1 MKLNKLLIA
10 AASALTAQAA
20 FAGVYPQCPFDITA
34 ASVTHETDA
43 ATGLTLH
50 SRVASSAT
58 RPGRTGRCACTWWAA
73 TAGWCWATAHR
84 PTASASRAGRRQ
96 RRAGD
101 DQRHLERRWFPAPS
115 ITLRQDD
122 EVWLSLTN
130 VGMIHRPDLFDQHSV
145 HWHGFPQA
153 SAIFDGVPQ
162 ASATVQMGSTFT
174 YYYKVN
180 DPGTYLWHCHVEATE
195 HMEMGMIGMLNVLPR
210 QDNTSYTD
218 ASVGKAFTKFAYND
232 GDGSTGY
239 DKAFS
244 LQLGAVDSNFHELH
258 ELGSRCPSSS

>member
-1 MKLNKLLIA
+1 MVGGDGWMVLGNG
-10 AASALTAQAA
+10 AQTYG
-20 FAGVYPQCPFDITA
+20 FR
-34 ASVTHETDA
+34 
-43 ATGLTLH
+43 L
-50 SRVASSAT
+50 
-58 RPGRTGRCACTWWAA
+58 
-73 TAGWCWATAHR
+73 
-84 PTASASRAGRRQ
+84 RAGRRQ

-101 DQRHLERRWFPAPS
+101 DQRTERQFPAPS

-180 DPGTYLWHCHVEATE
+180 DPGTYPLA
-195 HMEMGMIGMLNVLPR
+195 PP
-210 QDNTSYTD
+210 
-218 ASVGKAFTKFAYND
+218 ASRPP
-232 GDGSTGY
+232 STWRW
-239 DKAFS
+239 A
-244 LQLGAVDSNFHELH
+244 
-258 ELGSRCPSSS
+258 